1 MRAKSLKLKNI
12 RSYTEENIE
21 FPPGTT
27 LFEGD
32 IGSGKSTILL
42 AIEFALFGLGDQK
55 GASLLRLGAKEGSVT
70 FTFEM
75 NGDLCEVHRRLVR
88 KGNTVQQA
96 EGYITIN
103 GKKHDLSPTELKEKV
118 LEILKFNE
126 PPNPNAQSIIYRY
139 AVFTPQEEMKS
150 ILWAKSQDRLQIIR
164 KACGVEDYKTAAE
177 NAKSL
182 VSKIKERSDI
192 LKGKIEDLDDKKKEL
207 ETKKEEIK
215 KAEESLKEL
224 NQEKENL
231 SQEIEKQESEI
242 ESLREKEKELA
253 SIQALIPKLRDE
265 IKEKTKRKTSLQ
277 SENTKYKKEMEEQ
290 LLPQIEELKKLEK
303 PTEKKEEELEKEIED
318 MRSQERELLQTVN
331 SISVKVEE
339 YQQIIDNKICPTC
352 DREVDPQEFGEK
364 LNRKKTEKDQAEE
377 KRKKIAEAIEN
388 TKTLLNSLRNYN
400 KSQENLKQLTQ
411 NLEDRKEKIT
421 KNSEEILE
429 LTNQIE
435 KTDNEL
441 RKHQKKYE
449 ELKDVSEKIK
459 QLKTALNTLKEK
471 YEEIADELSKTQK
484 QIEIY
489 KEETKQIEAEIKE
502 KEKQVKTKKLLDE
515 HRIWLQDYFIPTLEN
530 IEKHVMRNINQEF
543 NTQLQK
549 WFNILVDDPS
559 KNIRVD
565 EEFTPII
572 EQDGYEQNINYMSGG
587 EKTSLAL
594 VYRLA
599 LNTIVR
605 KVSTTMKTNI
615 LILDEP
621 TDGFSKEQLF
631 KIREILN
638 ELQDAQVILVS
649 HEKELE
655 SFADQVY
662 KVEKRN
668 GISKVELST

>member
-1 MRAKSLKLKNI
+1 VRAKSLKLVNI
-12 RSYTEENIE
+12 RSYNEENIE

-55 GASLLRLGAKEGSVT
+55 GASLLRLGAKEGYVT

-75 NGDLCEVHRRLVR
+75 NGEVYEVQR
-88 KGNTVQQA
+88 KLARKEKTVQQK
-96 EGYITIN
+96 EGYITIS
-103 GKKHDLSPTELKEKV
+103 GKRYDLSPTELKEKI

-126 PPNPNAQSIIYRY
+126 PPNPKAQSVIYRY
-139 AVFTPQEEMKS
+139 AIFTPQEEMKS
-150 ILWAKSQDRLQIIR
+150 ILWAPPQDRLQTMR
-164 KACGVEDYKTAAE
+164 KAFGIEDYKTAAE
-177 NAKSL
+177 NSKTL
-182 VSKIKERSDI
+182 ISKIKERSDI
-192 LKGKIEDLDDKKKEL
+192 LKGKIEDLDQKKKEQ
-207 ETKKEEIK
+207 ETKTDEIK
-215 KAEESLKEL
+215 KAEESLKKLAKEKEKL
-224 NQEKENL
+224 DSEIKQQESEMDKLREQEKEL
-231 SQEIEKQESEI
+231 S
-242 ESLREKEKELA
+242 
-253 SIQALIPKLRDE
+253 SIQALIPKLKED
-265 IKEKTKRKTSLQ
+265 IKEKTKRKSTLQ
-277 SENTKYKKEMEEQ
+277 SENTEYKKEIEEQ
-290 LLPQIEELKKLEK
+290 LQPQIEELNKLEK
-303 PTEKKEEELEKEIED
+303 PTDKKEEELEKETED
-318 MRSQERELLQTVN
+318 TRNEERELLQTVSTLN
-331 SISVKVEE
+331 TKIEE

-364 LNRKKTEKDQAEE
+364 LNNKKTERDQAEE
-377 KRKKIAEAIEN
+377 KRKKLAEALEN
-388 TKTLLNSLRNYN
+388 TQTLLKSLRNYN

-411 NLEDRKEKIT
+411 NLEDRKERLT
-421 KNSEEILE
+421 KNLEEILE
-429 LTNQIE
+429 LTNQVE
-435 KTDNEL
+435 KTDTEL
-441 RKHQKKYE
+441 RKHQKRLG

-459 QLKTALNTLKEK
+459 QLKTALDSLKHK
-471 YEEIADELSKTQK
+471 HEEAADKISKAEK

-489 KEETKQIEAEIKE
+489 KEEKKKIETEIRE
-502 KEKQVKTKKLLDE
+502 KEKQVKTKQLLDE
-515 HRIWLQDYFIPTLEN
+515 HRIWLQDYFTPTLES

-543 NTQLQK
+543 NLQLQK

-559 KNIRVD
+559 KNVRVD

-572 EQDGYEQNINYMSGG
+572 EQDRYEQNINYMSGG

-631 KIREILN
+631 KVREILN

-649 HEKELE
+649 HERELE

-668 GISKVELST
+668 GVSKVELST

>member
-1 MRAKSLKLKNI
+1 VRAKSLSLKNI

-75 NGDLCEVHRRLVR
+75 NDEVYEVHRKLVR
-88 KGNTVQQA
+88 KGNSVQQA
-96 EGYITIN
+96 EGYINVN
-103 GKKHDLSPTELKEKV
+103 GKKYDLSPTELKEKV

-126 PPNPNAQSIIYRY
+126 PPNPNAQSLIYRY

-150 ILWAKSQDRLQIIR
+150 ILWAKSQDRLQTMR
-164 KACGVEDYKTAAE
+164 KAFGVEDYKTAAE

-182 VSKIKERSDI
+182 VSRIKERSDI
-192 LKGKIEDLDDKKKEL
+192 LKGKIEDLEEKKRVL
-207 ETKKEEIK
+207 ETKTEEIK
-215 KAEESLKEL
+215 KAEETLKEL
-224 NQEKENL
+224 TREKEKL
-231 SQEIEKQESEI
+231 VSEIEKQESEI

-253 SIQALIPKLRDE
+253 SIQALIPKLKEE
-265 IKEKTKRKTSLQ
+265 IKEKTKRKASLQ
-277 SENTKYKKEMEEQ
+277 SENANHKKEIEEQ
-290 LLPQIEELKKLEK
+290 ILPQIEQLSKLEK
-303 PTEKKEEELEKEIED
+303 PIDKKEEELEKEIED
-318 MRSQERELLQTVN
+318 TRNEERGLLQTVN
-331 SISVKVEE
+331 SLNLKVEE

-352 DREVDPQEFGEK
+352 DREVDPREFGEK
-364 LNRKKTEKDQAEE
+364 LNSKKTERDQAEE
-377 KRKKIAEAIEN
+377 KRKKLAETLEN
-388 TKTLLNSLRNYN
+388 TQALLRNLRNYN
-400 KSQENLKQLTQ
+400 KNQENLNQLTRT
-411 NLEDRKEKIT
+411 LEDRKEKIT

-429 LTNQIE
+429 LTNQVE
-435 KTDNEL
+435 KTDSEL
-441 RKHQKKYE
+441 RKHQKKFE
-449 ELKDVSEKIK
+449 GLKNISEKIK
-459 QLKTALNTLKEK
+459 QLKTSLTALKEK
-471 YEEIADELSKTQK
+471 YEETSDALSKAEK

-489 KEETKQIEAEIKE
+489 KEEKKQIQSEIDE
-502 KEKQVKTKKLLDE
+502 KEKQAKTKQLLDE
-515 HRIWLQDYFIPTLEN
+515 NRIWLQDYFIPTLEN
-530 IEKHVMRNINQEF
+530 IEKHVMKNINQEF
-543 NTQLQK
+543 NIQIQK
-549 WFNILVDDPS
+549 WFNILVDDPG
-559 KNIRVD
+559 KNVRVD

-649 HEKELE
+649 HERELE

-668 GISKVELST
+668 GVSKVELST